1 MAPQRRAG
9 LLEIISKVE
18 EHSINRFNVAIERI
32 AGAPCQIEPNERD
45 KLHINMQRHVLIIV
59 LLITD
64 KCKILNCV

>member
-1 MAPQRRAG
+1 MASQRRTG
-9 LLEIISKVE
+9 LLEIILKVE

-45 KLHINMQRHVLIIV
+45 KLHINKYAHLLIIV

-64 KCKILNCV
+64 KYKI